1 MSRLLID
8 LDGGIHSQD
17 DLQRKFKGTIV
28 YGARSETEESRPLY
42 IKEISGGVVY
52 SYEGWK
58 DHYTSSNTNEF
69 CIDHSRPSPG
79 IYNYLHSKR
88 PIKVE
93 YIPER
98 QWKVGWCQ
106 ENIAVKH
113 VRDVHV
119 NIWNMPLASVKD
131 IYVPWYPTI
140 PEAIELLKAYKF
152 RHLAI
157 NSSVSILRANTSN
170 KGFKII
176 VLKNFIP
183 FMTISNGML
192 FRIPPVDSMLVKDYK
207 EYGSKILE
215 HTK

>member
-1 MSRLLID
+1 MSRLLAD

-17 DLQRKFKGTIV
+17 DLQRKFKGTII
-28 YGARSETEESRPLY
+28 YGAPSVNDAPRPLY
-42 IKEISGGVVY
+42 IRDISGDSVY
-52 SYEGWK
+52 CYEGWK
-58 DHYTSSNTNEF
+58 DSYQTSHVFEF
-69 CIDHSRPSPG
+69 CLDQSRPMPG
-79 IYNYLHSKR
+79 IYNYLHAKR
-88 PIKVE
+88 PVKVE

-106 ENIAVKH
+106 ENIVVKH
-113 VRDVHV
+113 VRDVNV
-119 NIWNMPLASVKD
+119 NIWNMPLSSTKD
-131 IYVPWYPTI
+131 IYVPWYPSI
-140 PEAIELLKAYKF
+140 PEAIELLKAQKF

-157 NSSVSILRANTSN
+157 NSSVSILRANTNN

-215 HTK
+215 FVK